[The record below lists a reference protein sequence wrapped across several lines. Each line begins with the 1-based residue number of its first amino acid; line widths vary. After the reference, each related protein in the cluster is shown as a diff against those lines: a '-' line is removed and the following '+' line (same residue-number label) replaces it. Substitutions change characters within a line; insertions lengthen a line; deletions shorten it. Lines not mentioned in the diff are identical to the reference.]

1 MSQPSSLPWSHAFHI
16 IDTSSK
22 LLQADPWQPF
32 ALDELLCQLAHQH
45 QIGFAHIWRH
55 TNGFILGQKD
65 SHLPYAQQ
73 AMEWLEHKGYQPI
86 IRNSGGA
93 AVPLDK
99 DIVNISLIFPIQ
111 GNNYSNYNQD
121 FHRMYELIA
130 QAMAYTG
137 KKVEIGEIQ
146 GAFCP
151 GDYDL
156 SVDGFKFCGIAQ
168 RRKLNAFAVQ
178 AFVIVDGKGSD
189 RTKLVRAFYEQA
201 AGHAPVSDYPQVT
214 DVSTESL
221 QNLMQLE
228 EGAIDIFVHEIKVT
242 LDEISLGGI
251 LTEDDLQSKNIE
263 LPSNEMIAKT
273 AAKLRQR
280 YHLPN
285 QV

>member
-1 MSQPSSLPWSHAFHI
+1 MLQPSSLPWAHSIHI
-16 IDTSSK
+16 IDSSDRI
-22 LLQADPWQPF
+22 LHADPWQPF

-45 QIGFAHIWRH
+45 QIAFCHIWRH
-55 TNGFILGQKD
+55 ANGFVLGQKD

-73 AMEWLEHKGYQPI
+73 AMSWLERNGYQPM

-99 DIVNISLIFPIQ
+99 DIINVSLIFPVQ

-130 QAMAYTG
+130 HAMAYTG
-137 KKVEIGEIQ
+137 KKVDIGEIQ

-156 SVDGFKFCGIAQ
+156 SVDGLKFCGIAQ

-189 RTKLVRAFYEQA
+189 RTRLVRAFYEHA
-201 AGHAPVSDYPQVT
+201 AGHAPLTDYPQVT
-214 DVSTESL
+214 DESTESL
-221 QNLMQLE
+221 QNLMQLG
-228 EGAIDIFVHEIKVT
+228 EGAVPKFVDQIKVT
-242 LDEISLGGI
+242 LEKLSAGGV
-251 LTEDDLQSKNIE
+251 LTVHDLQSKHIE
-263 LPSNEMIAKT
+263 LPYQEWIANT
-273 AAKLRQR
+273 ATKLRQR
-280 YHLPN
+280 YHLPM
-285 QV
+285 